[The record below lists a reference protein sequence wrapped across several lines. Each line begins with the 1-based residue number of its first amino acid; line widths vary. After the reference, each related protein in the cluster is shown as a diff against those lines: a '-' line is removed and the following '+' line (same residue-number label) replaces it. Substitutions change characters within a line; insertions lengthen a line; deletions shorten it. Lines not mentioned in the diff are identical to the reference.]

1 MELTPSFTM
10 ILAKDRSGEKLEWL
24 TFGLISLY
32 ALLTGL
38 AGIAQCCKKGLQVR
52 TILFIMM
59 SMCLLAIWWIPNNMI
74 MLGILILVFI
84 ALHILAVLE
93 GLKSNGK
100 LQYSHHIVRFVFHL
114 FIVFLVLEFI
124 V

>member
-1 MELTPSFTM
+1 MEW
-10 ILAKDRSGEKLEWL
+10 I

-38 AGIAQCCKKGLQVR
+38 AGIAQGYKKGFQLR
-52 TILFIMM
+52 TNLFIMI
-59 SMCLLAIWWIPNNMI
+59 SICLLGLWWIPSNRI
-74 MLGILILVFI
+74 MLGILILAFI

-93 GLKSNGK
+93 GLFLNGK
-100 LQYSHHIVRFVFHL
+100 IRYSHHIVRFVFHI
-114 FIVFLVLEFI
+114 FIVILVIEFI